1 MQAAHISGPIAS
13 YRQSCLMDSPTPTTN
28 EPKGRPSIPLDSVD
42 STQAPLAEMA
52 TIAPLSAGE
61 ARALE
66 PPRRIG
72 RYSIER
78 TLGSGGFAT
87 VYLGYDEELRRRVS
101 LKVPLPHRLIDAD
114 TYLTEARI
122 VASLDHPG
130 IVPVYD
136 VGRTDDGMCYVV
148 SKFIEG
154 SDLRQ
159 RLQSRRLSPAES
171 AEIVAAVAEAL
182 HYAHTKGL
190 VHRDIKPENILLD
203 ELGKPY
209 VADFGIALRD
219 EDFGKGSEDELVGTP
234 AYMSPEQ
241 ARGEAHLVDGR
252 SDVFSLGV
260 VFYEL
265 LTGHNPFRAANW
277 SGSIFQITT
286 VEAKPPRQINDN
298 IPKELE
304 RICLKALSKRA
315 TDRVTTAKDLADD
328 LRHFLGEITPEA
340 KALATPVITAAD
352 VVPSATLAT
361 PSSGSRTIRIVPKGL
376 RSFDADDADF
386 FLELLPGPR
395 DRDGLPES
403 IHFWKKR
410 IEETDSEETFRI
422 GLIYGPSGCGKS
434 SLVKAGLLPRLATH
448 VLTVHI
454 EATAEETESRLLHG
468 LRKRCPLVPQ
478 SLDLRE
484 TMAAL
489 RRGQGTAPGTKV
501 LIVIDQFEQWLHAK
515 GTQENAELVQA
526 LRQCDGGRAQC
537 VVMVRDDFWMAVT
550 RFLREL
556 EIRLVEDQNSAA
568 VDLFDMR
575 HAEKVLAAFGRA
587 LGILPETMRE
597 LSEDQKHF
605 LQQAVGGLAQDGKV
619 ICVRVAL
626 FAEMMKNR
634 AWTPGALKEVGGTEG
649 IGVTFLEETFSSST
663 APPEHRYHQKASRAV
678 LKSLLPDSGSD
689 IKGNMRAGIE
699 LMEAS
704 GYRDAK
710 DFDDLIRILDGSLR
724 LITPTD
730 PEGAPDKNVAGVASA
745 SLGATVTSA
754 TRLPSRYYQLTHDYL
769 VPALREWLTRKQ
781 RETFRGRA
789 ELRLID
795 RSAVWNAM
803 PQRRHLPPLW
813 EYFSFL
819 LLTNR
824 KKWTPPQRKMMAKA
838 GWGYSRR
845 VALSALAFAF
855 LAFKISSGNREAIE
869 RKNKNAA
876 NALVQ
881 TLLVTNTAQV
891 DSLIPQIDEYR
902 RWADPLLKNVIDAR
916 ESTPRQKLNASLA
929 LLHDDPSQGD
939 FVVSRLPD
947 APVEDLPVIVTS
959 LAGQIARL
967 QPELWKTVKTGTSGV
982 RLRAAAVLAAY
993 DERDPQ
999 WMDCASDIAD
1009 SLLSVP
1015 LGDAK
1020 LWINLLRPVG
1030 PQLVER
1036 LQTRY
1041 RDRSAK
1047 RDLERPMAAAALA
1060 EYVQD
1065 KPSALAELI
1074 LLADNEQEF
1083 APFLE
1088 AMRPRQKTVALEF
1101 RRILGETPP
1110 PAARAG
1116 SADWFW
1122 KRQANAAVVLVGLND
1137 FEAVWPLLK
1146 HSPNESARSFL
1157 IDRLAHLGADYAI
1170 LTNQLEQ
1177 ESDPSVRQAL
1187 TLALG
1192 EYDARKFSST
1202 DRQKLAAKLASLYT
1216 ADPDSGVHSAA
1227 GWTLRQFQMK
1237 SALEQLDGHM
1247 RQARPKIDRDGR
1259 HWFVNSQGQTFAVID
1274 GPVEFTTT
1282 PAAERLGGADAKKAV
1297 IPYGFAIAT
1306 KEVTARQLSEFA
1318 KHQKASTLP
1327 GADINAAV
1335 ESMASMRGSPEP
1347 EAPALLVSW
1356 YRAAAYCNWLSKQ
1369 DGIPKEQW
1377 CYEPNER
1384 HVYAQGMKIPAD
1396 ILKRTGYRL
1405 PTQLEWEYAV
1415 LAETESVYPFGDAKE
1430 LLDRYAWVASNSQG
1444 HPWPVGLLKPNRFG
1458 LFDML
1463 GNASEWCQDAK
1474 DATTGRSKLGTPE
1487 TVQNDVLRAQRGG
1500 TFESANPTVRSV
1512 NFGSPSMPS
1521 SLDEGFRVVRTCP

>member
-1 MQAAHISGPIAS
+1 
-13 YRQSCLMDSPTPTTN
+13 MDSPTPTTN
-28 EPKGRPSIPLDSVD
+28 EPNGRPSIPLDSVD

-52 TIAPLSAGE
+52 TIAPLSADE

-101 LKVPLPHRLIDAD
+101 LKVPLPHRLIDSD

-171 AEIVAAVAEAL
+171 AEIAAAVAEAL

-265 LTGHNPFRAANW
+265 MTGHNPFRAANW

-286 VEAKPPRQINDN
+286 VEAKPPRQINDK
-298 IPKELE
+298 IPKEFE

-315 TDRVTTAKDLADD
+315 TDRFTTAKDFADD
-328 LRHFLGEITPEA
+328 LRHFLVEFTPEV
-340 KALATPVITAAD
+340 KSLATSVIIVAD

-395 DRDGLPES
+395 DRDGLSDS

-489 RRGQGTAPGTKV
+489 RRGQGTAPGTKLLV
-501 LIVIDQFEQWLHAK
+501 VIDQFEQWLHAR

-526 LRQCDGGRAQC
+526 LRQCDGGRVQC
-537 VVMVRDDFWMAVT
+537 IVMVRDDFWMAVT

-587 LGILPETMRE
+587 FGILPETMRE

-663 APPEHRYHQKASRAV
+663 APPEHRYHQKAARAV

-689 IKGNMRAGIE
+689 IKGNMRAGTE

-710 DFDDLIRILDGSLR
+710 DFDDLVRILDGTLR

-730 PEGAPDKNVAGVASA
+730 PEGAPDKNAAGVSSA
-745 SLGATVTSA
+745 SRGATGPSA
-754 TRLPSRYYQLTHDYL
+754 SPLPSRYYQLTHDYL

-819 LLTNR
+819 VLTNR
-824 KKWTPPQRKMMAKA
+824 KKWTAPQRKMMTKA

-845 VALSALAFAF
+845 VALSALAFAV
-855 LAFKISSGNREAIE
+855 LALKISSGNREAIE
-869 RKNKNAA
+869 RKNKTAA
-876 NALVQ
+876 NDLVQ

-891 DSLIPQIDEYR
+891 DRLIPQIDEYR
-902 RWADPLLKNVIDAR
+902 PWADPLLRNVIDAR
-916 ESTPRQKLNASLA
+916 ESTPPQKLNASLA
-929 LLHDDPSQGD
+929 LLRDDPSQAD

-959 LAGQIARL
+959 LAGQLARL

-1030 PQLVER
+1030 PQLVGR

-1041 RDRSAK
+1041 RDRSAR
-1047 RDLERPMAAAALA
+1047 RDMERPMAAAALA
-1060 EYVQD
+1060 EYLLD
-1065 KPSALAELI
+1065 NPNALAELI
-1074 LLADNEQEF
+1074 LLADNEQELRPFWRRCGPAKKLSPPSF
-1083 APFLE
+1083 AAFLE
-1088 AMRPRQKTVALEF
+1088 NRRPQRHWPAP
-1101 RRILGETPP
+1101 RIGSGRDKPMQPSCLWDSRISRPCGPCSNIPP
-1110 PAARAG
+1110 TNPR
-1116 SADWFW
+1116 
-1122 KRQANAAVVLVGLND
+1122 
-1137 FEAVWPLLK
+1137 EA
-1146 HSPNESARSFL
+1146 
-1157 IDRLAHLGADYAI
+1157 
-1170 LTNQLEQ
+1170 
-1177 ESDPSVRQAL
+1177 
-1187 TLALG
+1187 
-1192 EYDARKFSST
+1192 FSST
-1202 DRQKLAAKLASLYT
+1202 GW
-1216 ADPDSGVHSAA
+1216 PISAPI
-1227 GWTLRQFQMK
+1227 
-1237 SALEQLDGHM
+1237 M
-1247 RQARPKIDRDGR
+1247 R
-1259 HWFVNSQGQTFAVID
+1259 F
-1274 GPVEFTTT
+1274 
-1282 PAAERLGGADAKKAV
+1282 
-1297 IPYGFAIAT
+1297 
-1306 KEVTARQLSEFA
+1306 
-1318 KHQKASTLP
+1318 
-1327 GADINAAV
+1327 
-1335 ESMASMRGSPEP
+1335 
-1347 EAPALLVSW
+1347 
-1356 YRAAAYCNWLSKQ
+1356 
-1369 DGIPKEQW
+1369 
-1377 CYEPNER
+1377 
-1384 HVYAQGMKIPAD
+1384 
-1396 ILKRTGYRL
+1396 
-1405 PTQLEWEYAV
+1405 
-1415 LAETESVYPFGDAKE
+1415 
-1430 LLDRYAWVASNSQG
+1430 
-1444 HPWPVGLLKPNRFG
+1444 
-1458 LFDML
+1458 
-1463 GNASEWCQDAK
+1463 
-1474 DATTGRSKLGTPE
+1474 
-1487 TVQNDVLRAQRGG
+1487 
-1500 TFESANPTVRSV
+1500 
-1512 NFGSPSMPS
+1512 
-1521 SLDEGFRVVRTCP
+1521 